1 MVRTAVRRGLIGALL
16 WLGGCSGQ
24 LTTQVEPPEVSLA
37 GLGFGQ
43 PGLLEQQLR
52 LDLRVRNPNDF
63 TVDVSGLRFDLVVN
77 ELPFARGWSE
87 QGFALPVRGETVVPV
102 TVAVPTSDLI
112 ERVAELGVAQRLDYR
127 LTGEAEL
134 DHLFI
139 SRLPFEREGK
149 LALPRL
155 PGMPPPGS

>member
-1 MVRTAVRRGLIGALL
+1 MIRTAVASGLLGVVL

-37 GLGFGQ
+37 GLGFGE
-43 PGLLEQQLR
+43 PGLFEQQLR

-63 TVDVSGLRFDLVVN
+63 TVDVNGLRFDLAVN
-77 ELPFARGWSE
+77 ELPFARGWSDE
-87 QGFALPVRGETVVPV
+87 GFALPARGETVVPV

-112 ERVAELGVAQRLDYR
+112 ERVTELGIAQRLDYR
-127 LTGEAEL
+127 LTGVAEL
-134 DHLFI
+134 DHLFVT
-139 SRLPFEREGK
+139 SLPFEREGK

-155 PGMPPPGS
+155 PGLTPPSS